1 MLRWGL
7 RGWSRAWI
15 ARDAGSGELRASSMQ
30 YGMALGMLVTFVA
43 IVVCLCM
50 KRARRLRQIAKRS
63 GGVKN
68 ARSYTAYGESAGPGG
83 GTELPDVL
91 E

>member
-1 MLRWGL
+1 
-7 RGWSRAWI
+7 
-15 ARDAGSGELRASSMQ
+15 
-30 YGMALGMLVTFVA
+30 
-43 IVVCLCM
+43 M

-83 GTELPDVL
+83 GTELPDIL